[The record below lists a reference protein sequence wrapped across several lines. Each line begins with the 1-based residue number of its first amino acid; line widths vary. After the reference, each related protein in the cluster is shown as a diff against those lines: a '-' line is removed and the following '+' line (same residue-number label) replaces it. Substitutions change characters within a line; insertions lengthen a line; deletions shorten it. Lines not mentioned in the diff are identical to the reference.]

1 MILEINGTNA
11 GVFPSGMRVREG
23 NRRVAFDNTADPDK
37 GQQLNRAGGF
47 EPIGTASFSAKK
59 RQPTMMPYNLPGDEI
74 DYLEKSEDPKKH
86 LMLLNQIKTPQ
97 QILFQYY

>member
-1 MILEINGTNA
+1 
-11 GVFPSGMRVREG
+11 
-23 NRRVAFDNTADPDK
+23 
-37 GQQLNRAGGF
+37 
-47 EPIGTASFSAKK
+47 
-59 RQPTMMPYNLPGDEI
+59 MMPYNLPGDVI

>member
-11 GVFPSGMRVREG
+11 GAFPTTMRTREG
-23 NRRVAFDNTADPDK
+23 NRRVAFDNTADQDK
-37 GQQLNRAGGF
+37 GQTNRVGGV
-47 EPIGTASFSAKK
+47 ETLGTASFSAKK

-74 DYLEKSEDPKKH
+74 DYLEKNEDPKKH
-86 LMLLNQIKTPQ
+86 LMLLNQIKSPQ